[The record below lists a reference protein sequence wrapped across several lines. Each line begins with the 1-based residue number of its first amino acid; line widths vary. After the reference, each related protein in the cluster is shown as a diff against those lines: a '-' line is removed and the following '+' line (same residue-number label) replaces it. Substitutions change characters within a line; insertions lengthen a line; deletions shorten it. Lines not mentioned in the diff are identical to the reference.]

1 MNEPL
6 QLRTCGHNF
15 DKKSINKY
23 IEHVNDTNRYPG
35 TRYQCPTCRN
45 TFHTSDLVP
54 NRSLKSIIEAL
65 KDTGNIHFTENGH
78 QETDC
83 DDRINELR
91 KRDEILQEQNKL
103 QGIIIL
109 LVSILFLFFVYVQF
123 DLFFRPFN
131 FLISNIALIAFR
143 IIVVYPLRL
152 VHGILY
158 CIGETFATIFLCLI
172 VFPYMLFAMIIPFC
186 VLAGVLKCICQLFTN
201 KGAIVET
208 IDRLMTI
215 EQLSRLFSLTFNE
228 MQQEII
234 NSNLWAVLSN
244 FFHPYYNYCREIAV
258 KIKEAIPRSLYIT
271 VDQEYIKLIVFLILF
286 VSIMIY
292 IFTPAESVASEYS
305 TLYEKQLLSKNSK
318 ELEAQISEGETL
330 SSVRSNELGI
340 AQNSMK
346 SSTDTQEHSTLDA
359 GTSYGSGLMIMIL
372 LVVATVCVTIAMIH

>member
-1 MNEPL
+1 
-6 QLRTCGHNF
+6 
-15 DKKSINKY
+15 
-23 IEHVNDTNRYPG
+23 
-35 TRYQCPTCRN
+35 
-45 TFHTSDLVP
+45 
-54 NRSLKSIIEAL
+54 
-65 KDTGNIHFTENGH
+65 
-78 QETDC
+78 
-83 DDRINELR
+83 
-91 KRDEILQEQNKL
+91 
-103 QGIIIL
+103 
-109 LVSILFLFFVYVQF
+109 
-123 DLFFRPFN
+123 
-131 FLISNIALIAFR
+131 
-143 IIVVYPLRL
+143 
-152 VHGILY
+152 
-158 CIGETFATIFLCLI
+158 
-172 VFPYMLFAMIIPFC
+172 
-186 VLAGVLKCICQLFTN
+186 LAGVLKCICQLFTN

-244 FFHPYYNYCREIAV
+244 FFHPYYNYCKEIAV

-318 ELEAQISEGETL
+318 ELEGQISEGETL
-330 SSVRSNELGI
+330 SSVRYNQLGI

-346 SSTDTQEHSTLDA
+346 SSAATQEHSTLDA

-372 LVVATVCVTIAMIH
+372 LVVATVCVTIAMSH